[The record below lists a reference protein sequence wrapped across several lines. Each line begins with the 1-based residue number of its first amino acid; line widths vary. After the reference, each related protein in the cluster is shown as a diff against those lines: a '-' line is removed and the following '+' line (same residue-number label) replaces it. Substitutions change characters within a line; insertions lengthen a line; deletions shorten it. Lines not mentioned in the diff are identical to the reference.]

1 MSLSQERPVDKKLS
15 RRRKKRR
22 TEASSDESS
31 SSSSSSSS
39 EDEQPQENEDG
50 EDIESKQLN
59 DGKPNYDNVTDELN
73 AAIHARLTQIPFDR
87 QIDEEDKPKE
97 DIIDKHSKDRGEMDK
112 KFMQI
117 MTEQFGDQLNELR
130 KDPKF
135 SNKSLM
141 VLAQSIQSTS
151 NIYDDDEIN
160 QLLEKD

>member
-1 MSLSQERPVDKKLS
+1 MSLSQERPTDKKIS

-31 SSSSSSSS
+31 SSSSSS
-39 EDEQPQENEDG
+39 EDEQPEENEDTETNG
-50 EDIESKQLN
+50 NKSNE
-59 DGKPNYDNVTDELN
+59 DGKPNFDNVTDELN

-87 QIDEEDKPKE
+87 QIDEDDKIKE

-130 KDPKF
+130 KDPNF

-141 VLAQSIQSTS
+141 VLAQSIQSSS

-160 QLLEKD
+160 QLIEKD